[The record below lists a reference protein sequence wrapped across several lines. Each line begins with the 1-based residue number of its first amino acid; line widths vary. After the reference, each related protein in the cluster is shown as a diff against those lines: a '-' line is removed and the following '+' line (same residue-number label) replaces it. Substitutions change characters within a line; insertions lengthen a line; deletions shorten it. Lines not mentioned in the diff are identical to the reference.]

1 MAANDGCS
9 KRKSRRLLPGAAVR
23 FFAGILVVLVGTAVC
38 VELYLQRQTGTTLMN
53 RSWEQEDSR
62 IKQNNLRKLGGL
74 DESFPLMATPNG
86 IMPMTSGKTHRIVV
100 VADSFSWG
108 DGLANI
114 NDVWWRQIERELERR
129 GYQDVE
135 VLALGWNGAQTH
147 EELAWL
153 RDGRFADLKAEAV
166 VLGYVVNDPDM
177 GLLPQDYKVYR
188 MFFVDDVFRRWLP
201 ELVEQFQARYMRK
214 MRQRQEQAGLRYSG
228 PEEWLKALL
237 EGENFARWEA
247 TVGELA
253 GQLKTMGLPAVMV
266 SLPVVPDPTYYGPL
280 YAKPLR
286 VIAENGIPLLNLLD
300 DYVRDMGEGAAAT
313 PFRWTANPAN
323 GHPGA
328 LATQYYA
335 RKVVDW
341 LEQNAPQTIGAKGAP
356 RAYAPRVNDWY
367 PWKISARLEAGTLRL
382 SVPAFHEMGILP
394 VGKPH
399 VLVSF
404 ERPVPLRRL
413 TVTSPDAGANE
424 VWVTATD
431 SRGADDGTLLPCRRE
446 GESFLPPE
454 LPRGSL
460 INTLR
465 IVPAAEGRTMTATL
479 DMDGSVAP

>member
-1 MAANDGCS
+1 MGDCMAEMG
-9 KRKSRRLLPGAAVR
+9 RRIFPPAALR
-23 FFAGILVVLVGTAVC
+23 FFAGVLAVLLGTAFC
-38 VELYLQRQTGTTLMN
+38 AELWLQRQSGTTLMN
-53 RSWEQEDSR
+53 RSWAQEDTR

-74 DESFPLMATPNG
+74 DETFPLMATPGG
-86 IMPMTSGKTHRIVV
+86 IMPMTGGKTHRIVV
-100 VADSFSWG
+100 IADSFSWG

-135 VLALGWNGAQTH
+135 VLALGWNGAQTR

-153 RDGRFADLKAEAV
+153 RDGRFADLGAEAI

-177 GLLPQDYKVYR
+177 GLLPQNYKVYR
-188 MFFVDDVFRRWLP
+188 MFFVDDVFRWWLP

-214 MRQRQEQAGLRYSG
+214 KRECLARQGLEYG
-228 PEEWLKALL
+228 PEEWLKLLL
-237 EGENFARWEA
+237 EGENFALWEKNVA
-247 TVGELA
+247 ELA
-253 GQLKTMGLPAVMV
+253 GQLAGMGLPAVMV
-266 SLPVVPDPTYYGPL
+266 SLPVVPDPAYYEPL
-280 YAKPLR
+280 YAKPMR
-286 VIAENGIPLLNLLD
+286 VIAESGIPLLNLLD
-300 DYVRDMGEGAAAT
+300 DYVRDMGKGAADT

-328 LATQYYA
+328 LAAHYYA
-335 RKVVDW
+335 QKVADW
-341 LEQNAPQTIGAKGAP
+341 LEQNAPQALGAKSAP
-356 RAYAPRVNDWY
+356 RRHAPRINDWY
-367 PWKISARLEAGTLRL
+367 PWKSSARLDAGTLRL
-382 SVPAFHEMGILP
+382 ELPAFREMGVLP

-479 DMDGSVAP
+479 DFAGSVAP